1 MGEHGRTAGAA
12 VFLKSC
18 GRGMPPSSQAAR
30 RSGHGASV
38 SRHAPRPHHYAFFS
52 YSKGD
57 AGHKIPDLYEGV
69 TAKPHLAGRIV
80 GRLRAEL
87 TIARQLFRN
96 RQPGTRSTR
105 FPAQPW
111 PPMRL
116 PAGAATKARP
126 EPVRRHPIKRKY
138 GRSPL
143 RPWRKVVLAIEGC
156 RLFHSVAD
164 NSLSTH
170 KRCAEVVRGVI
181 RAIGNDDRVLA

>member
-1 MGEHGRTAGAA
+1 MYFTCCQPKDCHDLRDSEPSGAFRFAHRGTRPHCWRGRVPQELWSGHT
-12 VFLKSC
+12 
-18 GRGMPPSSQAAR
+18 PSSQAAR

-111 PPMRL
+111 P
-116 PAGAATKARP
+116 AHATSD
-126 EPVRRHPIKRKY
+126 RR
-138 GRSPL
+138 S
-143 RPWRKVVLAIEGC
+143 
-156 RLFHSVAD
+156 
-164 NSLSTH
+164 N
-170 KRCAEVVRGVI
+170 
-181 RAIGNDDRVLA
+181 